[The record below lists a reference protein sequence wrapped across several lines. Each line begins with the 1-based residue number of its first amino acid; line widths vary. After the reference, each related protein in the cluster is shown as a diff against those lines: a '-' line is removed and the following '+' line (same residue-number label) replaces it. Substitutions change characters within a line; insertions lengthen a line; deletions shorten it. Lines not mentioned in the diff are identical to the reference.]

1 MNAETKVKPGTLS
14 TALVAALA
22 EIEGAAKD
30 KVNPHFKSKYA
41 DIGSVID
48 AIKPVL
54 ARHGLGF
61 TQHPQPSDSGILVQ
75 TMLHHSSGDSL
86 DMGTLYVPANKLDPQ
101 AFGSALTYA
110 RRYALM
116 TAFGVP
122 AEDDDGNAA
131 SNGRTAT
138 LPATNGH
145 QARQAE
151 ARDAPFPQG
160 PCKNKTE
167 LKAKGRD
174 LWADVMA
181 CEDKSALDAL
191 LISHKPLID
200 QLKEGLPQWWGGGT
214 KDGEP
219 YEGLGQVIERL
230 ERDFDGIAE
239 AGMDWR
245 GNVMHAG

>member
-1 MNAETKVKPGTLS
+1 MNAETKIDAGLS
-14 TALVAALA
+14 ASLVAALA

-41 DIGSVID
+41 DIGSVIE
-48 AIKPVL
+48 AIKPAL
-54 ARHGLGF
+54 SNHGLGF
-61 TQHPQPSDSGILVQ
+61 TQHPQPSESGIIIETV
-75 TMLHHSSGDSL
+75 LHHESGESL
-86 DMGTLYVPANKLDPQ
+86 SLGTLYVPANKLDPQ

-131 SNGRTAT
+131 AKASEARG
-138 LPATNGH
+138 NGH

-151 ARDAPFPQG
+151 ARDAPFPPG
-160 PCKNKTE
+160 PAKHKTE
-167 LKAKGRD
+167 LKDMGRT
-174 LWADVMA
+174 LWSDVMA

-191 LISHKPLID
+191 LASHQPLID
-200 QLKEGLPQWWGGGT
+200 QLKAGLPQWWNGGMRPVDGGG
-214 KDGEP
+214 EES

-230 ERDFDGIAE
+230 QRDFDRLDEVNHPNVLA
-239 AGMDWR
+239 AG
-245 GNVMHAG
+245 